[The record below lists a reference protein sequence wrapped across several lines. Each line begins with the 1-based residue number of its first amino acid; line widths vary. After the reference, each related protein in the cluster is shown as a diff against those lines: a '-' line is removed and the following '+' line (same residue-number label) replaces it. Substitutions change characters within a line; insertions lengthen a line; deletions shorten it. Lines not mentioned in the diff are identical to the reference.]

1 MPTFLPSISASRAR
15 KVNMQSIID
24 RRSFLTGSSALLGG
38 PLTRAFAAPARS
50 DSTGPIAQTTAGK
63 IRGTYQD
70 KINAFKG
77 VPYGGS
83 TAGSARFMPP
93 SKPQPWTAVRDTLE
107 LGHQAPQLAS
117 GLIAEVA
124 AVE

>member
-1 MPTFLPSISASRAR
+1 MKP
-15 KVNMQSIID
+15 NID
-24 RRSFLTGSSALLGG
+24 RRAFLASGSALIGA
-38 PLTRAFAAPARS
+38 PLTKAFAAPARS
-50 DSTGPIAQTTAGK
+50 DSTGPVAETTAGK

-77 VPYGGS
+77 VPYGAS
-83 TAGSARFMPP
+83 TTGSARFMPP
-93 SKPQPWTAVRDTLE
+93 SKPQPWASVRDTLE

-124 AVE
+124 AVEDKGPLERGLAWC